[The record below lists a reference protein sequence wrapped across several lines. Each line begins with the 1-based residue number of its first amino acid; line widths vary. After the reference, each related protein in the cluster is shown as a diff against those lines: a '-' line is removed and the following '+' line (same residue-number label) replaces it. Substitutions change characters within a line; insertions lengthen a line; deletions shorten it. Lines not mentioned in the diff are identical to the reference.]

1 MAKKIDVKLKREIFN
16 SVYLPYLTDQT
27 RVQIFFG
34 GASSGKS
41 VFIVGQRTV
50 YDLLQGNRNYLIIRN
65 VARTSRSSTFNEVQ
79 KVITTWGVQDY
90 FKINKSDMV
99 ITCANGYQALFGGL
113 DDVEKLKS
121 ITPAKGVLTDVVIE
135 EATETREFDV
145 KQLNKRLRGKAKV
158 IKRLVMLFNPII
170 RSHWIFKTFFS
181 GKFYDDDRDYRDEHL
196 SILKTTYKD
205 NNFLEADDIYALENE
220 KDEYFY
226 SVYTLGH
233 WGTLGDVIFNNW
245 RVDDLTPEIPHFDN
259 IRNGLDFGFANDPMA
274 YNRTHYDRAR
284 KKLYVFEELH
294 EYGYTNPQIADALRP
309 IIGKE
314 QVVCDSA
321 EPKSIQELLNLGIN
335 AVGAQKGKDSINHG
349 IQWLKQNE
357 IIIDR
362 RCQET
367 INECQL
373 YQWKKNKD
381 GETLNVP
388 VDKYNHHIDNLRYQY
403 ENEALQGS
411 GEIIDIGPSEA
422 SMGDWYS

>member
-1 MAKKIDVKLKREIFN
+1 MAQIDVSIDPKVFN
-16 SVYLPYLTDQT
+16 GVYLPYLEDET
-27 RVQIFFG
+27 RLQIFFG

-41 VFIVGQRTV
+41 VFVVGQRVV
-50 YDLLQGNRNYLIIRN
+50 YDLLRGDRNYLIIRN

-79 KVITTWGVQDY
+79 KVILSWGVQGY

-121 ITPAKGVLTDVVIE
+121 ITPAKGVLTDILIE
-135 EATETREFDV
+135 EATETKEFDV

-158 IKRLVMLFNPII
+158 KKRLAMLFNPII
-170 RSHWIFKTFFS
+170 RSHWIFKNFFS
-181 GKFYDDDRDYRDEHL
+181 GKFYDDDREYKDEHL
-196 SILKTTYKD
+196 SILRTTYQD
-205 NNFLEADDIYALENE
+205 NNFLESDDVYALENE
-220 KDEYFY
+220 TDEYFY

-233 WGTLGDVIFNNW
+233 WGTLGDVIFTNW
-245 RVDDLTPEIPHFDN
+245 RVDDLTPEIPHYDN

-284 KKLYVFEELH
+284 KKIYIFEELH
-294 EYGYTNPQIADALRP
+294 EYGYTNLQIADALKP
-309 IIGKE
+309 IISRE

-321 EPKSIQELLNLGIN
+321 EPKSIQELKNLSIN
-335 AVGAQKGKDSINHG
+335 AVGAEKGRDSVNHG
-349 IQWLKQNE
+349 IQWLKQHE

-362 RCQET
+362 KCQET
-367 INECQL
+367 INEFQL

-388 VDKYNHHIDNLRYQY
+388 VDRYNHHIDELRYQF
-403 ENEALQGS
+403 EGEMLLGG
-411 GEIIDIGPSEA
+411 GEIVDIGPSEA
-422 SMGDWYS
+422 SQGEWYS